1 MKLRLTATCYL
12 WSITKRSRRDDLA
25 DTGFTFEFQ
34 CATHVENPSCL
45 FIQSRPVCFAFFL
58 FFCLCQIRF
67 SLRSERQNEAT
78 GVFFLHEVIQVAAAA
93 AAAAVV
99 VAVVVV
105 VVVVVCRVNQE
116 KRTESANNRRPNCE
130 SSVKQ
135 SRKSTEA
142 LFNVYW
148 IYRVAGL
155 RGWAYTSFSCFY
167 SP

>member
-1 MKLRLTATCYL
+1 MCNTRRK
-12 WSITKRSRRDDLA
+12 SIMFIHSIPSR
-25 DTGFTFEFQ
+25 
-34 CATHVENPSCL
+34 
-45 FIQSRPVCFAFFL
+45 FFCPFVSP
-58 FFCLCQIRF
+58 FFFYFVCLCQIRF

-78 GVFFLHEVIQVAAAA
+78 GVFFFHEVIQVAA

-142 LFNVYW
+142 LFNVY
-148 IYRVAGL
+148 
-155 RGWAYTSFSCFY
+155 
-167 SP
+167 